1 MSNGHGSLKRQPN
14 YCVAKGAKKMKKAV
28 LKFTLVLVFLIAG
41 GATSMKADGG
51 GGEPPLCYP
60 KACPGR

>member
-1 MSNGHGSLKRQPN
+1 MKRILLKLTI
-14 YCVAKGAKKMKKAV
+14 AM
-28 LKFTLVLVFLIAG
+28 FFLLAC